1 MVMRAVLYSL
11 FLLFAVSTVYA
22 QNETIS
28 IEVSST
34 NIEKGDLLTVLVKT
48 TAQGDLNYEFPDE
61 FKPYGAPSSG
71 MSSKIKV
78 INGKSIVEKYSYL
91 EFKGIFSKTG
101 SYKIGPFEL
110 QTSSGTITSNSIRV
124 EVVKAINM
132 ISADPKDNLNQ
143 AIFGIIQQ
151 SKKEV
156 FIGEP
161 VIVEAKVY
169 TQIDVL
175 QVDDF
180 SPFTFQGPAKKIDV
194 SKQIETKRK
203 FEEIAGRQ
211 VVTFEMGRMVFYPEL
226 DGTYEISPFEM
237 LLLYNDPRSLFPE
250 RAKIRS
256 NESSIRVK
264 PLPANA
270 PVSFNGVVGDFS
282 VHAYTDRDKVDQG
295 KVIAYTIEIEGKGN
309 IESIDIPKIQFPS
322 GAMLYGDPEVEDS
335 IFITSSGLH
344 GRKRITYFLQLNK
357 AKDVTLPSFE
367 FAYFSPENVQ
377 YELITIKEIP
387 IQVSPSEDAVDLQ
400 IAQLADA
407 PENVEER
414 RSFLPERKMRQ
425 DRYTHLFDGWTSTVW
440 SYPVFL
446 SIIFGFFWR
455 VKKGNGENGT
465 KIKPIKTI
473 SLQAFNALNEIEAH
487 SSITDEEFFKSVKEV
502 LDNYLVERFVISK
515 LDITRELI
523 RNKTN
528 DWGVTQQDTEY
539 LLRIFDYADSAKYG
553 LIGDSINQ
561 KEWLDKAHEL
571 IQKLNVK

>member
-1 MVMRAVLYSL
+1 MRVLLYSL
-11 FLLFAVSTVYA
+11 FLLCIVSTVHA
-22 QNETIS
+22 QDETIS

-48 TAQGDLNYEFPDE
+48 TAQGDLNYDFPDE
-61 FKPYGAPSSG
+61 YKPYGVPSSG

-91 EFKGIFSKTG
+91 EFKGVFSKTG

-110 QTSSGTITSNSIRV
+110 QTPSGTITSNSVTV

-151 SKKEV
+151 SKEEV
-156 FIGEP
+156 YIGEP
-161 VIVEAKVY
+161 IIVEAKVY
-169 TQIDVL
+169 AQIDVL
-175 QVDDF
+175 QVDDYT
-180 SPFTFQGPAKKIDV
+180 PFTYQGPAQKVDV

-203 FEEIAGRQ
+203 FEEIAGRR
-211 VVTFEMGRMVFYPEL
+211 VSTFEMGRMVYYPEL
-226 DGTYEISPFEM
+226 DGTFEISPFEM

-256 NESSIRVK
+256 NESTIRVK
-264 PLPANA
+264 PLPDNA
-270 PVSFNGVVGDFS
+270 PIAFNGVVGDFS

-309 IESIDIPKIQFPS
+309 VENIDIPKIQFPS

-335 IFITSSGLH
+335 IFISSSGLH
-344 GRKRITYFLQLNK
+344 GVKRVTYFLQLNK

-367 FAYFSPENVQ
+367 FAYFSPENEQ
-377 YELITIKEIP
+377 YEVVTIKEIP
-387 IQVSPSEDAVDLQ
+387 IQVEPSEDAVDLQ
-400 IAQLADA
+400 IAQLTDA
-407 PENVEER
+407 PESVEER

-425 DRYTHLFDGWTSTVW
+425 DRFTHLFDGWTSTVW
-440 SYPVFL
+440 SYPVLL

-455 VKKGNGENGT
+455 VKKANDENGS
-465 KIKPIKTI
+465 KVKPLKTI
-473 SLQAFNALNEIEAH
+473 SLQAFNALNEIEANP
-487 SSITDEEFFKSVKEV
+487 SISDEEFFKSVKEV
-502 LDNYLVERFVISK
+502 LDTYLVERFGISK
-515 LDITRELI
+515 LDITRDFI

-528 DWGVTQQDTEY
+528 DWGVAQHDIDY

-561 KEWLDKAHEL
+561 KEWLDDAHEL